1 MQACYPMI
9 GDQPNLVAE
18 VHKEDRVEGS
28 RLCQGTSAWSLN
40 IGIEVFRQETG
51 DIVEQG
57 RRLMGF

>member
-1 MQACYPMI
+1 MI